1 MMIGK
6 TQSSLENDLLE
17 EQEMTKDYLGV
28 SAQEASR
35 RLCLT
40 VPAFLGWTRRKKI
53 PRYGEKSPY
62 EWDWNEIEEKYMGT
76 IVVKETTTGT
86 PVVKETTTGTPVVK
100 ETTTGPT
107 DEDIE
112 KLLAD
117 LTYFKEGFLNHHL
130 NASEFLQLVRRAISE
145 LK

>member
-86 PVVKETTTGTPVVK
+86 PVVKETTTG
-100 ETTTGPT
+100 PT

>member
-86 PVVKETTTGTPVVK
+86 PVVKETTTG
-100 ETTTGPT
+100 PT
-107 DEDIE
+107 DEDIENLHEDIE